1 MAEQAKKEGGQLLE
15 NCFIVPTKTACDFFG
30 ISRETL
36 STWAEKGAPKEGRG
50 KWNLKKLT
58 EWRYKGEHIESPSL
72 RKLRAEADLKESKA
86 KQEKIKLSVAEG
98 KFLPVSEVQEEL
110 TRMTLNLKKSML
122 AIGHNVAAELATTA
136 TTEVA
141 ELARNEIDKRIR
153 EALEEVSRYGK
164 YSGRKTRKGRKKST
178 L

>member
-1 MAEQAKKEGGQLLE
+1 M
-15 NCFIVPTKTACDFFG
+15 
-30 ISRETL
+30 

-50 KWNLKKLT
+50 KWDLKKLT
-58 EWRYKGEHIESPSL
+58 EWRYKGEQSESPAL

-86 KQEKIKLSVAEG
+86 KQEQIKLGVAEG
-98 KFLPVSEVQEEL
+98 KYLPVSEVQEEL

-136 TTEVA
+136 TMEVA
-141 ELARNEIDKRIR
+141 EQARSEIDKRIR
-153 EALEEVSRYGK
+153 EALEEVSKYGT
-164 YSGRKTRKGRKKST
+164 YSGRKTRKDRKKSA